1 MKKLIILLL
10 VSLTA
15 CVQSTE
21 SAPNVSTIPEKLP
34 EIFVST
40 DITTIHPDMLKQ
52 DVEKTKTLLSEIQ
65 TLVEQR
71 QADLLS
77 QPGWLYLRTR
87 IAGAKASH
95 LLSWGLDLEEY
106 EQEDWLYLDDTGRII
121 TAVRRFFGE
130 EQQPLQVS
138 LLKEGTWRNLTL
150 NAVSPEN
157 TTVPFDPNYGY
168 YELAARLVQQ
178 GRPLHTDIIYFDCW
192 YQGERFTVS
201 DGQNYYEAVFN
212 PHRRSLRWLKT
223 YRISEG
229 AIVEVDSMEMMIEKR
244 IPEPP
249 ADILALLEEVAS
261 P

>member
-1 MKKLIILLL
+1 MKKLILLLL

-40 DITTIHPDMLKQ
+40 DLTTIHPDMLKQ

-95 LLSWGLDLEEY
+95 LLSWGL
-106 EQEDWLYLDDTGRII
+106 
-121 TAVRRFFGE
+121 
-130 EQQPLQVS
+130 
-138 LLKEGTWRNLTL
+138 N
-150 NAVSPEN
+150 
-157 TTVPFDPNYGY
+157 
-168 YELAARLVQQ
+168 
-178 GRPLHTDIIYFDCW
+178 
-192 YQGERFTVS
+192 
-201 DGQNYYEAVFN
+201 
-212 PHRRSLRWLKT
+212 
-223 YRISEG
+223 
-229 AIVEVDSMEMMIEKR
+229 
-244 IPEPP
+244 
-249 ADILALLEEVAS
+249 
-261 P
+261 